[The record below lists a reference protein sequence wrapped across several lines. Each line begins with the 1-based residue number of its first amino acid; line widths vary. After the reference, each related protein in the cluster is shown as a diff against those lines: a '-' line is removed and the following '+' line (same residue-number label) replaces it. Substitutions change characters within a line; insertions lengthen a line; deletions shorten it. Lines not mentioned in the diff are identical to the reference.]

1 MLRRVRNLKDMVVV
15 ITGASAGIG
24 EALARLLHARG
35 AKLALAA
42 RRIDRIDALNQQFG
56 GQHLAIAGDVSK
68 QDDCTNII
76 EQAVTHFGRIDTV
89 VANAGYGLYEPVART
104 TPQQTRDIFA
114 TNVFGTTDL
123 IFAAAPHLL
132 KQELR
137 DGWRGQV
144 MIVSSVCGRRGVPYL
159 GMYSGTKAAQLAIGE
174 SMRVELS
181 PKRIAVT
188 TVHPIMTRTDFGRV
202 AESHGHVVLPKG
214 DRDLLTQPVEH
225 VARRMVEAIAR
236 PRPEVWPSLPARILI
251 GLGTLVPS
259 WIDRGMAGYRDRVE
273 ACNRDLSR

>member
-1 MLRRVRNLKDMVVV
+1 MRDINGMVVI

-24 EALARLLHARG
+24 EALARTLNGRG
-35 AKLALAA
+35 ARLALAA
-42 RRIDRIDALNQQFG
+42 RRLDRIEALNRDLG
-56 GQHLAIAGDVSK
+56 GAHLCISADVSC
-68 QDDCTNII
+68 QDDCYAII
-76 EQAVTHFGRIDTV
+76 EKAIAHFGRVDTV
-89 VANAGYGLYEPVART
+89 VANAGYGLYEPVHRT
-104 TPQQTRDIFA
+104 TPQQARDIFA

-123 IFAAAPHLL
+123 IHAASPYLL
-132 KQELR
+132 KQEPR

-174 SMRVELS
+174 AMRVELQ
-181 PKRIAVT
+181 PRKIAVT

-202 AESHGHVVLPKG
+202 AEAKGEIVLPRG

-225 VARRMVEAIAR
+225 VARRMAEAIAR
-236 PRPEVWPSLPARILI
+236 PRPEVWPSLPARIVI

-259 WIDRGMAGYRDRVE
+259 WIDRGMAGYRNRVE
-273 ACNRDLSR
+273 ASNRNLPR